1 MSPAGKASVVV
12 GHKTVE
18 EVHGEAEGVELRQ
31 TAKRKLRHFLA
42 DFVRLEQEY
51 PGVYPHIIVRGEG
64 PYVYDDKGHK
74 LLDAGNNLGANNV
87 GHGRKEIARRIAE
100 QAERLE
106 FSALDAGNS
115 HDVAIRFADRLAAL
129 LPMDD
134 ACISFCGSGS
144 EANELAFKIARA
156 HFVLKGEPQRTKIL
170 SRAGSYHGSSYAA
183 MAATGIDAFSAGFG
197 PRPGDFARIPQPSH
211 DRCEYC
217 GNAEACTLACIEA
230 TERRVAEEGPGT
242 IAAIIGEPVPI
253 PQAVKV
259 PPAEYWPRMAALA
272 KRIGAL
278 LIVDEVVNGFGRTGK
293 MFGCDHWGLR
303 PDIMVMAKGISS
315 GYVPLGAVAISAR
328 INEVFIDKPLLHLN
342 TFAGHPVACAAGE
355 ATLDILEREKLV
367 ENAARLEPVLRTEL
381 EKIREIVPQLL
392 KVTVIGL
399 MSSTEVDASKV
410 ADLPAFVRRARHAAY
425 ENGLLVRI
433 NPDGTRV
440 SAFFYPPLNVTKDDV
455 VTGAR
460 ALGRAFQ
467 AAFAGG

>member
-1 MSPAGKASVVV
+1 MVTAD
-12 GHKTVE
+12 VE
-18 EVHGEAEGVELRQ
+18 GAELRK
-31 TAKRKLRHFLA
+31 TGKHRLRHFLA

-64 PYVYDDKGHK
+64 PYVFDDKGHK
-74 LLDAGNNLGANNV
+74 LLDAGNHLGANNV
-87 GHGRKEIARRIAE
+87 GHGRKEIAQRMAE
-100 QAERLE
+100 QAETLA

-115 HDVAIRFADRLAAL
+115 HPVAIRFAERLAAM

-134 ACISFCGSGS
+134 PCISFCNSGS

-156 HFVLKGEPQRTKIL
+156 YFALKGETQRTKIL
-170 SRAGSYHGSSYAA
+170 SRTGSYHGSSYGA
-183 MAATGIDAFSAGFG
+183 MAATGIDAFSASFG
-197 PRPGDFARIPQPSH
+197 PKLGDFSRIPQPSH
-211 DRCEYC
+211 DRCGFC
-217 GNAEACTLACIEA
+217 GNAQACTLACLDA
-230 TERRVAEEGPGT
+230 TEQRIAEEGPGT

-259 PPAEYWPRMAALA
+259 PPPEYWPRLAALA
-272 KRIGAL
+272 KRTGAL

-293 MFGCDHWGLR
+293 MFGCDHWDVR

-315 GYVPLGAVAISAR
+315 GYVPLGAVATSGR
-328 INEVFIDKPLLHLN
+328 VNEVFIDKPLLHLN

-355 ATLDILEREKLV
+355 ATLDILLREKLV
-367 ENAARLEPVLRTEL
+367 ENAARLEPVLRAEL
-381 EKIREIVPQLL
+381 ERIGEIVPQLL

-410 ADLPAFVRRARHAAY
+410 ADLPAFVRRARHEAY
-425 ENGLLVRI
+425 KNGLLVRI
-433 NPDGTRV
+433 NPDGTRA
-440 SAFFYPPLNVTKDDV
+440 SAFFYPPLNLTKDDV

-467 AAFAGG
+467 AAFVAAA